1 MAKPHGSCGLRLSL
15 AGEIAESQEAVRG
28 EGGAQAQV
36 LRHHGGA
43 EGTQQHT

>member
-1 MAKPHGSCGLRLSL
+1 MAKPHGFHGDVSVSPL
-15 AGEIAESQEAVRG
+15 ASGESQEAVRG

-36 LRHHGGA
+36 LCHHGGA